1 MPKHSPKC
9 HALGIYNITFSH
21 TCWRINRNSGLC
33 EKLEHLP
40 TWFLGANYSD
50 LTVTSTKVHLDTR
63 SDPKNLLFTPFYV
76 GMFSH
81 LAAALITHTIT
92 ITEMIEDTTLYT
104 LMVPLLYVDKSKFAT
119 ARENLVRK
127 KTEALVER
135 LAPKAAAIN
144 VMMKRLANPMN
155 KDRIMLAC
163 NETTVLKAEDSCR
176 TMHVLRLAAPR
187 LYKIQDQMRGSSAPH
202 RDLTGNM
209 VSKGNQPQMV
219 LFQVREI
226 C

>member
-1 MPKHSPKC
+1 M
-9 HALGIYNITFSH
+9 
-21 TCWRINRNSGLC
+21 
-33 EKLEHLP
+33 
-40 TWFLGANYSD
+40 GANYSD

-63 SDPKNLLFTPFYV
+63 SDPKNLLSTPFYV
-76 GMFSH
+76 GMFWH
-81 LAAALITHTIT
+81 LAAALMAHTIT

-202 RDLTGNM
+202 CDLTVTSLETWLVRGIGPKWFYFRFVKYVNLPRIHGGFLKLRSPSHFL
-209 VSKGNQPQMV
+209 VGQQP
-219 LFQVREI
+219 
-226 C
+226 